1 MTSSTAPVADV
12 TVIIVAFA
20 SREWLPRCLDALSK
34 QTVRPARV
42 IVVENGSPAAGRVTR
57 SDIPAWVDFIAN
69 ETNLGFAGANNQA
82 ARLAETRWI
91 ALLNPD
97 AFAENNWLARL
108 LDAAHRWPNAKIFG
122 STQLAYGKS
131 GILDGA
137 GDAYHAFGLPFR
149 GGYGLPESYLPEEGE
164 TFSACAA
171 AMMIDR
177 QLFMDLGGFDERFFC
192 YCEDVD
198 LGFRARLRGEIA
210 IQVKDAVVRHVGYG
224 SSGRWS
230 PFATYYGTRNR
241 LWTFAKNMP
250 FPWVWLL
257 LPAHAGATILLQ
269 LTSVRRG
276 VFFSYF
282 RGLIDGI
289 FDAGP
294 ILKQRKVIQAER
306 RVKRNA
312 IMRAMAW
319 NPFDLLGR
327 KPHVIPEWSRHTHD
341 AHENDLTDKREAP

>member
-1 MTSSTAPVADV
+1 MTSSASPVADV
-12 TVIIVAFA
+12 TVIIVAYS
-20 SREWLPRCLDALSK
+20 SRAWLPLCLDALSK
-34 QTVRPARV
+34 QTVKPARV
-42 IVVENGSPAAGRVTR
+42 IVVENGSPADVRVTR
-57 SDIPAWVDFIAN
+57 SDIPDWVEFIEN
-69 ETNLGFAGANNQA
+69 ETNLGFAAANNQA

-97 AFAENNWLARL
+97 AFAETKWLAKL
-108 LDAAHRWPNAKIFG
+108 LDAARRWPHVKIFG

-137 GDAYHAFGLPFR
+137 GDAYHVFGLPFR
-149 GGYGLPESYLPEEGE
+149 GGYGLPISYLPPEGE

-177 QLFMDLGGFDERFFC
+177 ELFMSLGGFDELFFC

-198 LGFRARLRGEIA
+198 LGFRARLRGEIT
-210 IQVKDAVVRHVGYG
+210 IQVKDAVVHHVGYG

-230 PFATYYGTRNR
+230 PFAIYYGTRNR

-250 FPWVWLL
+250 FPWVWILL
-257 LPAHAGATILLQ
+257 LAHAGATILLQ

-276 VFFSYF
+276 VSVSYF

-289 FDAGP
+289 FGAGP
-294 ILKQRKVIQAER
+294 VLEQRKAIQAQR
-306 RVKRNA
+306 LVDRNH
-312 IMRAMAW
+312 IMRAMTW
-319 NPFDLLGR
+319 NPLDLLGR
-327 KPHVIPEWSRHTHD
+327 RPRVIRGSSDGNQSREKT
-341 AHENDLTDKREAP
+341 T